1 MQDAAEAV
9 ELAQHGT
16 MPDAAS
22 AKLVVVGAGI
32 GRATE
37 RGEGLQVLPPP
48 LNGLALTARVATNG
62 PTGQPTW
69 YLWEDSAF
77 WILTEP
83 WTRPTAAQFGCVCRP
98 LCFAQ
103 KA

>member
-1 MQDAAEAV
+1 MSSSSNTFLERRPGGVILVVCAGLEAAVQDAAEAV

-37 RGEGLQVLPPP
+37 RGEGLQVLPHP
-48 LNGLALTARVATNG
+48 
-62 PTGQPTW
+62 
-69 YLWEDSAF
+69 
-77 WILTEP
+77 
-83 WTRPTAAQFGCVCRP
+83 
-98 LCFAQ
+98 
-103 KA
+103 